1 MKQDPA
7 KKSKA
12 DPSARYSRQI
22 QFEGL
27 GPAGQR
33 RLAAGRALIVG
44 VGGLGSWV
52 AELLARSGVGFLRLV
67 DDDRVDLT
75 NLHRQTMYDTADA
88 EIKVPKV
95 RAAARHL
102 ARINSAVTIECVQ
115 ERLSTANVDTLAG
128 DVDVIV
134 DGTDNFAARFLLNDF
149 AVLASKPWVF
159 AGVVGAEAQV
169 MTIVPGKTACLR
181 CIFEAPPPPCVEPT
195 CRTTG
200 VLPAAVAAIASIQAM
215 EATKILAGHRELV
228 SPYLLK
234 FDLWTN
240 ALQRIDTTRSAA
252 DTPCPCC
259 RGRRFDFLEAHP

>member
-1 MKQDPA
+1 MKHQAD
-7 KKSKA
+7 KKGQIDISR
-12 DPSARYSRQI
+12 RYTRQI

-33 RLAAGRALIVG
+33 RLAAARALIVG
-44 VGGLGSWV
+44 VGGLGSWS

-75 NLHRQTMYDTADA
+75 NLHRQALYDTDDA
-88 EIKVPKV
+88 RSKTPKV
-95 RAAARHL
+95 RAAASHL
-102 ARINSAVTIECVQ
+102 VRINPAVTVESVQ
-115 ERLSTANVDTLAG
+115 ERLSNANVDTLAG

-134 DGTDNFAARFLLNDF
+134 DGTDNFAARFVLNDY
-149 AVLASKPWVF
+149 AILANKCWVF

-169 MTIVPGKTACLR
+169 MTIVPGQTACLR
-181 CIFEAPPPPCVEPT
+181 CIFDAPPPPCIEPT

-200 VLPAAVAAIASIQAM
+200 VLPPAVAAIASIQAM
-215 EATKILAGHRELV
+215 EAVKILAGHRELV

-234 FDLWTN
+234 LDLWTN

-252 DTPCPCC
+252 DTLCPCC
-259 RGRRFDFLEAHP
+259 RGRRFDYLDVHS